1 MSDKVFVDTNVIVY
15 SRDTTEP
22 FKQKQADNWLRHLW
36 SNQSGCISFQVLN
49 EYYVTVTNKLK
60 PGLSRTEARED
71 IRNLL
76 AWKPAVIEQIVI
88 QSAWSIQDHYGYSW
102 WDCLILAA
110 ALKQHCRYVL
120 SEDMQ
125 HGQQIEGLEIIS
137 PFKIEPNELKN
148 QSE

>member
-22 FKQKQADNWLRHLW
+22 FKQKQADSWLQHLW
-36 SNQSGCISFQVLN
+36 SNQSGRISFQVLN
-49 EYYVTVTNKLK
+49 EYYVIVTNKLK
-60 PGLSRTEARED
+60 PGLSRMEARDD
-71 IRNLL
+71 IRNLM
-76 AWKPAVIEQIVI
+76 AWKPAVIEQIVT
-88 QSAWSIQDHYGYSW
+88 QSAWSIQDRYGYSW

-110 ALKQHCRYVL
+110 ALKQNCRYVL

-137 PFKIEPNELKN
+137 PFKMAPEG
-148 QSE
+148 